1 VRPSG
6 GQQDRSSTGL
16 PQPGPA
22 AGDGHHAA
30 VAGLLLLLLL
40 RSNIAPSQ
48 MRACDAADDG
58 CPGRPPPSIRR
69 TVIDRRPST
78 STAAAN

>member
-1 VRPSG
+1 VRPGG

-30 VAGLLLLLLL
+30 VAGLLLLLL

-48 MRACDAADDG
+48 LRACDAADDG
-58 CPGRPPPSIRR
+58 CPGRLPPSVRR